1 MTVAPDLAPTATAL
15 SPTALSPADLLAATY
30 QRLAAHCE
38 TLAVTVVQPGS
49 TAGQGWFTGAELTLH
64 QDAREAFVEA
74 EATRI
79 RVGHDHTPRPDVAA
93 SRALHGYLWSVSLL
107 MSGAWYLERRVP
119 RVRPQDVR
127 VHVETGAFEVVPGS
141 FACLPDDPAAGLPG
155 TRVFPDEESLRVEL
169 RAAVVAHM
177 RPLLTAMGPQLRRR
191 RRVLW
196 GMAGDD
202 LISGIWYLGRML
214 GQEDEALRAVDALLP
229 GPVDPFPG
237 GAAFRHL
244 TTRDGERH
252 PTRTRLGCCLYYT
265 IRAAEA
271 CGTCPRVCD
280 SQRLRRLE
288 GDIDTADVPSEIVSE
303 TGQ

>member
-1 MTVAPDLAPTATAL
+1 MTVAPDLASTATAL
-15 SPTALSPADLLAATY
+15 SPAALLATTY
-30 QRLAAHCE
+30 RRLAAHCE
-38 TLAVTVVQPGS
+38 SLAVTVAQPGS
-49 TAGQGWFTGAELTLH
+49 TAGQGWLTGAELTAR
-64 QDAREAFVEA
+64 QDALDAFVGA
-74 EATRI
+74 EAARI
-79 RVGHDHTPRPDVAA
+79 RAGHDHSPRPDVAA

-119 RVRPQDVR
+119 RIRPQDVR
-127 VHVETGAFEVVPGS
+127 VHVETGAFEIVPGS
-141 FACLPDDPAAGLPG
+141 FTCFPDDPAAGLPG
-155 TRVFPDEESLRVEL
+155 TRVLPDEESLRAEL

-177 RPLLTAMGPQLRRR
+177 RPLLTALGPQLRRR
-191 RRVLW
+191 QRALW

-229 GPVDPFPG
+229 GPVEPFPG
-237 GAAFRHL
+237 GADFRHL

-265 IRAAEA
+265 IRPAEA

-280 SQRLRRLE
+280 GERLRRLE
-288 GDIDTADVPSEIVSE
+288 TDDAGADVPSES
-303 TGQ
+303 GH

>member
-1 MTVAPDLAPTATAL
+1 MTVAPDLASNATAL
-15 SPTALSPADLLAATY
+15 SPAALLTSTY
-30 QRLAAHCE
+30 QRLTAHCA
-38 TLAVTVVQPGS
+38 TLAVTVAQPGS
-49 TAGQGWFTGAELTLH
+49 TAVQGWVTGAELTAHHDSL
-64 QDAREAFVEA
+64 EAFVAA
-74 EATRI
+74 EAARI
-79 RVGHDHTPRPDVAA
+79 RAGHDHTPRPDVAA

-119 RVRPQDVR
+119 RIRPQDVR
-127 VHVETGAFEVVPGS
+127 VHLETGAFEVVPGS
-141 FACLPDDPAAGLPG
+141 FACFPDDPAAGLTG
-155 TRVFPDEESLRVEL
+155 VRALPDEESLRTEL

-177 RPLLTAMGPQLRRR
+177 QPLLTAIGPRLRRGQR
-191 RRVLW
+191 ALW

-202 LISGIWYLGRML
+202 LVSGIWYLGRML
-214 GQEDEALRAVDALLP
+214 DQEDEALRAVDALLP
-229 GPVDPFPG
+229 GPVEPFPG

-280 SQRLRRLE
+280 AERLRRLE
-288 GDIDTADVPSEIVSE
+288 ADIVSADVPSE